1 MSLGQYSIDCDK
13 MLWLVILGMFV
24 VLPLILLIGFKGR
37 DSQRPRRSSTLT
49 LLYAPGSAD
58 IAAEAYHS
66 PRKDSTMP
74 FPLGKKKER
83 KRTETFRRSSK
94 D

>member
-1 MSLGQYSIDCDK
+1 MIWIVMLG
-13 MLWLVILGMFV
+13 ILV
-24 VLPLILLIGFKGR
+24 VLPLIVLIFVKGR
-37 DSQRPRRSSTLT
+37 DSEGPRTSDKRIM
-49 LLYAPGSAD
+49 LYAPGSAD

-83 KRTETFRRSSK
+83 KKTETFRRSESGNL